1 VDKPVDDNTLEW
13 LFARTRSG
21 AARGTERTRELL
33 EKLGNPQAQFPAIHV
48 IGTNGKGSVC
58 AMLEAGLRSTGIR
71 VGRFT
76 SPHLLEFSERI
87 LVDGLQIPASEV
99 TGFVDWAQASQLEAA
114 FFDFVTAMAFK
125 YFADQNVDLAVIE
138 AGVGGLHD
146 ATNNLEHI
154 QLTIIT
160 NVDFDHV
167 EALGGTL
174 ERITLEKAGAI
185 RPGIPVVTAAQGVPL
200 EIISGIALERH
211 APLHIFDLESPL
223 FALPQAPALRG
234 SHQLENAALVAAAL
248 RILEQ
253 PESSIN
259 AAMQATW
266 AGRFEIFDFQNRE
279 YILDGAHNPAGA
291 RALAENLEPGFALIF
306 GVMAKKNV
314 HAVLEPLRLKA
325 SSVSFVSPGEL
336 GADPKALA
344 LEFDAQAFE
353 SLELALETINASKI
367 VIAGSLYL
375 VGRARAWL
383 LKAGASLRLTSGHE
397 PSDNNQSV

>member
-1 VDKPVDDNTLEW
+1 VDNPVDENAISW

-33 EKLGNPQAQFPAIHV
+33 EKLENPQSKFRAIHV

-58 AMLEAGLRSTGIR
+58 AMLEAGLRSTGIK

-87 LVDGLQIPASEV
+87 LVNGQPIPDSKIES
-99 TGFVDWAQASQLEAA
+99 FVHWAQGLQLEAA

-125 YFADQNVDLAVIE
+125 YFADQNIDLAVVE

-146 ATNNLEHI
+146 ATNNLERI

-185 RPGIPVVTAAQGVPL
+185 RTGIPVVTAARGVPL
-200 EIISGIALERH
+200 EIIREIASERH
-211 APLHIFDLESPL
+211 APLFVFDLENPL
-223 FALPQAPALRG
+223 FALPHAPALRG
-234 SHQLENAALVAAAL
+234 SHQLENAALVVASL
-248 RILEQ
+248 RILGQ

-266 AGRFEIFDFQNRE
+266 AGRFEIFDFENHE
-279 YILDGAHNPAGA
+279 YVLDGAHNPAGA
-291 RALAENLEPGFALIF
+291 RALSENLEPGYALIF
-306 GVMAKKNV
+306 GVMARKNV

-325 SSVSFVSPGEL
+325 SSLSFVSPGEL
-336 GADPKALA
+336 GADPFALA
-344 LEFDAQAFE
+344 LEFDGQAFE
-353 SLELALETINASKI
+353 SLEMALKTVTAPKI

-375 VGRARAWL
+375 VGRARAL
-383 LKAGASLRLTSGHE
+383 LIESGARLRLA
-397 PSDNNQSV
+397 

>member
-1 VDKPVDDNTLEW
+1 VDKPVDEKSLDW

-33 EKLGNPQAQFPAIHV
+33 EQLGNPQTKFPAIHV

-58 AMLEAGLRSTGIR
+58 AMLEAGLRSTGMK

-87 LVDGLQIPASEV
+87 LVGGQQIPASEIKS
-99 TGFVDWAQASQLEAA
+99 FVRWAQDSQLEAA

-125 YFADQNVDLAVIE
+125 YFADQDVDLAVVE
-138 AGVGGLHD
+138 AGVGGLQD
-146 ATNNLEHI
+146 ATNNLEHVK
-154 QLTIIT
+154 LTIIT

-185 RPGIPVVTAAQGVPL
+185 RNGIPVVTAARGVPL
-200 EIISGIALERH
+200 EIIRDIALERH
-211 APLHIFDLESPL
+211 APLYVFDLENPL
-223 FALPQAPALRG
+223 FNLPEAPALRG
-234 SHQLENAALVAAAL
+234 SHQLENAALVAASL
-248 RILEQ
+248 RILKQ

-259 AAMQATW
+259 AAMRATW
-266 AGRFEIFDFQNRE
+266 AGRFEIFDFENRQ

-291 RALAENLEPGFALIF
+291 RALSENLEPGYALIF
-306 GVMAKKNV
+306 GVMARKNV
-314 HAVLEPLRLKA
+314 HAVLEPLYLKA
-325 SSVSFVSPGEL
+325 SSVNFVSPGEL
-336 GADPKALA
+336 GADPFALA
-344 LEFDAQAFE
+344 LEFDGIAFE
-353 SLELALETINASKI
+353 SLEMALDTITHSKI

-375 VGRARAWL
+375 VGRARAL
-383 LKAGASLRLTSGHE
+383 LLNAGAKLRLA
-397 PSDNNQSV
+397 

>member
-1 VDKPVDDNTLEW
+1 VDNPVDENTLDW

-21 AARGTERTRELL
+21 AARGTERTRDLL
-33 EKLGNPQAQFPAIHV
+33 ELLGNPQRKFDAIHV

-58 AMLEAGLRSTGIR
+58 AMLEAGLRSTGMK

-87 LVDGLQIPASEV
+87 LVDGIQIPASEIAA
-99 TGFVDWAQASQLEAA
+99 FVRWAQSLQLEAA

-125 YFADQNVDLAVIE
+125 YFADQNVDLAVVE

-146 ATNNLEHI
+146 ATNNLERVK
-154 QLTIIT
+154 LTIIT

-185 RPGIPVVTAAQGVPL
+185 RPNIPVVTAARGVPL
-200 EIISGIALERH
+200 EIIREIALKRH
-211 APLHIFDLESPL
+211 APLYIFDFENPL
-223 FALPQAPALRG
+223 FALPHAPALRG
-234 SHQLENAALVAAAL
+234 SHQLENAALATATL

-266 AGRFEIFDFQNRE
+266 AGRFEIFDFENRE

-291 RALAENLEPGFALIF
+291 KALADNLAPGFALIF
-306 GVMAKKNV
+306 GVMARKNV
-314 HAVLEPLRLKA
+314 KAVLEPLRLKA
-325 SSVSFVSPGEL
+325 SSLHFVSPGEL
-336 GADPKALA
+336 GADPHALA
-344 LEFDAQAFE
+344 LEFEGQAFDVLE
-353 SLELALETINASKI
+353 NALASLKNPRI

-375 VGRARAWL
+375 VGRARAL
-383 LKAGASLRLTSGHE
+383 LLEAGARL
-397 PSDNNQSV
+397 QLA

>member
-1 VDKPVDDNTLEW
+1 VDNPVDENSLNW

-33 EKLGNPQAQFPAIHV
+33 EQLGNPQQHFPAIHV

-87 LVDGLQIPASEV
+87 LVNGAQIPASEIES
-99 TGFVDWAQASQLEAA
+99 FVRWAQDSQLEAA

-125 YFADQNVDLAVIE
+125 YFADQQVDLAVVE
-138 AGVGGLHD
+138 AGVGGLQD
-146 ATNNLEHI
+146 ATNNLEHVK
-154 QLTIIT
+154 LTIIT
-160 NVDFDHV
+160 NVDFDHI

-185 RPGIPVVTAAQGVPL
+185 RPGIPVVTAARGVPL
-200 EIISGIALERH
+200 EIIQNIASERH
-211 APLHIFDLESPL
+211 SPLHIFNLENPL
-223 FALPQAPALRG
+223 FALPHAPALRG
-234 SHQLENAALVAAAL
+234 SHQLENAALVAAGL

-253 PESSIN
+253 PEPSIN
-259 AAMQATW
+259 AAMRATW

-291 RALAENLEPGFALIF
+291 RALSENLEPGFALIF
-306 GVMAKKNV
+306 GVMARKNV
-314 HAVLEPLRLKA
+314 NAVLEPLRLKA
-325 SSVSFVSPGEL
+325 SSVGFVFLGEL
-336 GADPKALA
+336 GADPFALA
-344 LEFDAQAFE
+344 LEFDGIAFE
-353 SLELALETINASKI
+353 SLEIALKTITAPKI

-375 VGRARAWL
+375 VGRARAL
-383 LKAGASLRLTSGHE
+383 LLEAGAELRLA
-397 PSDNNQSV
+397 

>member
-1 VDKPVDDNTLEW
+1 MDNPVDETIISW

-33 EKLGNPQAQFPAIHV
+33 DKLENPQDHFPAIHV

-58 AMLEAGLRSTGIR
+58 AMLEAGLRSTGIK

-76 SPHLLEFSERI
+76 SPHLLEFNERI
-87 LVDGLQIPASEV
+87 LVNGVPIPASEIES
-99 TGFVDWAQASQLEAA
+99 FVRWAQSSQIEAA

-125 YFADQNVDLAVIE
+125 YFADQNIDLAVVE

-146 ATNNLEHI
+146 ATNNLELI
-154 QLTIIT
+154 KLTIIT

-185 RPGIPVVTAAQGVPL
+185 RVGIPVVTAARGVPL
-200 EIISGIALERH
+200 EIIREITAERH
-211 APLHIFDLESPL
+211 VPL
-223 FALPQAPALRG
+223 FVLDPENPLFTLPQAPALRG
-234 SHQLENAALVAAAL
+234 NHQLENAALVAASL

-266 AGRFEIFDFQNRE
+266 AGRFEIFDFENRQ

-291 RALAENLEPGFALIF
+291 RALSENLEPGFALIF
-306 GVMAKKNV
+306 GVMARKNV
-314 HAVLEPLRLKA
+314 SAVLEPLRLKA
-325 SSVSFVSPGEL
+325 SSVNFVSPGEL
-336 GADPKALA
+336 GADPFSLA
-344 LEFDAQAFE
+344 LEFDGHAFE
-353 SLELALETINASKI
+353 SLEVALETITAKKI

-375 VGRARAWL
+375 VGRARAL
-383 LKAGASLRLTSGHE
+383 LIEAGARLRLA
-397 PSDNNQSV
+397 

>member
-1 VDKPVDDNTLEW
+1 VDKPVDEKALEW

-33 EKLGNPQAQFPAIHV
+33 EKLGNPQHHFPAIHV

-87 LVDGLQIPASEV
+87 LVNGNQITASEIES
-99 TGFVDWAQASQLEAA
+99 FVNWAQASQLEAA

-125 YFADQNVDLAVIE
+125 YFADQHVDLAVVE
-138 AGVGGLHD
+138 AGVGGLQD
-146 ATNNLEHI
+146 ATNNLEHVK
-154 QLTIIT
+154 LTIIT

-185 RPGIPVVTAAQGVPL
+185 RPGVPVVTAARGVPL
-200 EIISGIALERH
+200 EIIREIALERH
-211 APLHIFDLESPL
+211 ATLFVLDIKNPL
-223 FALPQAPALRG
+223 FALPHAPALRG
-234 SHQLENAALVAAAL
+234 NHQLENAALVAATL

-259 AAMQATW
+259 AAMRATW
-266 AGRFEIFDFQNRE
+266 AGRFEIFDFENRE

-291 RALAENLEPGFALIF
+291 RALSENLEPGYALIF
-306 GVMAKKNV
+306 GVMARKNV
-314 HAVLEPLRLKA
+314 HAVLEPLHLKA

-336 GADPKALA
+336 GADPFALA
-344 LEFDAQAFE
+344 LEFDGRAFE
-353 SLELALETINASKI
+353 SLEAALETITTSKI

-375 VGRARAWL
+375 VGRARAL
-383 LKAGASLRLTSGHE
+383 LLRAGARLRLT
-397 PSDNNQSV
+397 

>member
-1 VDKPVDDNTLEW
+1 MDNPVDENSLDW

-33 EKLGNPQAQFPAIHV
+33 EKLENPQQHFPAIHV

-58 AMLEAGLRSTGIR
+58 AMIEAGLRSTGMK

-87 LVDGLQIPASEV
+87 LVNGQQIPASEIES
-99 TGFVDWAQASQLEAA
+99 FVRWAQGLQLEAA

-125 YFADQNVDLAVIE
+125 YFADQHVDIAVVE

-146 ATNNLEHI
+146 ATNNLEHVK
-154 QLTIIT
+154 LTIIT

-185 RPGIPVVTAAQGVPL
+185 RTGIPVITAAQGVPL
-200 EIISGIALERH
+200 EIIGEIALERH
-211 APLHIFDLESPL
+211 APLHVFDLENPL
-223 FALPQAPALRG
+223 FALPHAPALRG
-234 SHQLENAALVAAAL
+234 NHQLENAALVAASL

-266 AGRFEIFDFQNRE
+266 AGRFEIFDFQHRE

-291 RALAENLEPGFALIF
+291 RALADNLEPGFTLIF
-306 GVMAKKNV
+306 GVMARKNV

-325 SSVSFVSPGEL
+325 SSVNFVSPGEL
-336 GADPKALA
+336 GADPFALA
-344 LEFDAQAFE
+344 LEFDGIAFE
-353 SLELALETINASKI
+353 SLEIALDTITASKI

-375 VGRARAWL
+375 VGRARAL
-383 LKAGASLRLTSGHE
+383 LLEAGATLRLA
-397 PSDNNQSV
+397 

>member
-1 VDKPVDDNTLEW
+1 MDKPVDEKALEW

-33 EKLGNPQAQFPAIHV
+33 EKLGNPQHHFPAIHV

-87 LVDGLQIPASEV
+87 LVNGNQITASEIES
-99 TGFVDWAQASQLEAA
+99 FVNWAQASQLEAA

-125 YFADQNVDLAVIE
+125 YFADQHVDLAVVE
-138 AGVGGLHD
+138 AGVGGLQD
-146 ATNNLEHI
+146 ATNNLEHVK
-154 QLTIIT
+154 LTIIT

-185 RPGIPVVTAAQGVPL
+185 RPGVPVVTAARGVPL
-200 EIISGIALERH
+200 EIIREIALERH
-211 APLHIFDLESPL
+211 ATLFVLDIKNPL
-223 FALPQAPALRG
+223 FALPHAPALRG
-234 SHQLENAALVAAAL
+234 NHQLENAALVAATL

-259 AAMQATW
+259 AAMRATW
-266 AGRFEIFDFQNRE
+266 AGRFEIFDFENRE

-291 RALAENLEPGFALIF
+291 RALSENLEPGYALIF
-306 GVMAKKNV
+306 GVMARKNV
-314 HAVLEPLRLKA
+314 HAVLEPLHLKA

-336 GADPKALA
+336 GADPFALA
-344 LEFDAQAFE
+344 LEFDGRAFE
-353 SLELALETINASKI
+353 SLEAALETITTSKI

-375 VGRARAWL
+375 VGRARAL
-383 LKAGASLRLTSGHE
+383 LLRAGARLRLT
-397 PSDNNQSV
+397 

>member
-1 VDKPVDDNTLEW
+1 VDKPVDETALEW

-21 AARGTERTRELL
+21 AARGTERTKELL
-33 EKLGNPQAQFPAIHV
+33 EKLENPQSKFPAIHV

-87 LVDGLQIPASEV
+87 LVNGAQIPASEIES
-99 TGFVDWAQASQLEAA
+99 FVRWAQSLEFEAA
-114 FFDFVTAMAFK
+114 FFDVVTAMAFK
-125 YFADQNVDLAVIE
+125 FFADQRVDLAVVE

-146 ATNNLEHI
+146 ATNNLERI

-185 RPGIPVVTAAQGVPL
+185 RNNIPVVTAARGIPL
-200 EIISGIALERH
+200 EIIREIALERH
-211 APLHIFDLESPL
+211 APLNVLDPENPL

-234 SHQLENAALVAAAL
+234 SHQLENAALVAASL

-266 AGRFEIFDFQNRE
+266 AGRFEIFDFENRQ

-291 RALAENLEPGFALIF
+291 RALSENLEPGFALIF
-306 GVMAKKNV
+306 GVMARKNV

-325 SSVSFVSPGEL
+325 SSIGFVSPGEL
-336 GADPKALA
+336 GADPLALA
-344 LEFDAQAFE
+344 LEFDGQAFE
-353 SLELALETINASKI
+353 SLEIALKTITAPKI

-375 VGRARAWL
+375 VGRARAL
-383 LKAGASLRLTSGHE
+383 LLESGAKLRLA
-397 PSDNNQSV
+397 

>member
-1 VDKPVDDNTLEW
+1 MDKPVDDNLALDW

-21 AARGTERTRELL
+21 AARGTERTRDLL
-33 EKLGNPQAQFPAIHV
+33 EKLGHPQHHFPAIHV

-76 SPHLLEFSERI
+76 SPHLLEFVERI
-87 LVDGLQIPASEV
+87 LVDNEQISASKV
-99 TGFVDWAQASQLEAA
+99 NAFVRWAQASQLEAA
-114 FFDFVTAMAFK
+114 FFDFVTALAFQ
-125 YFADQNVDLAVIE
+125 YFADQGVDLAVVE

-146 ATNNLEHI
+146 ATNTLEHI
-154 QLTIIT
+154 QLTMIT

-185 RPGIPVVTAAQGVPL
+185 RPGIPVLTAARGLPL
-200 EIISGIALERH
+200 EIIRQIALERQ
-211 APLHIFDLESPL
+211 APLHVLDPENPL
-223 FALPQAPALRG
+223 FALPHPPALRG

-253 PESSIN
+253 PESSIQ

-279 YILDGAHNPAGA
+279 YVLDGAHNPAGA
-291 RALAENLEPGFALIF
+291 RALSDNLEPGFALIF
-306 GVMAKKNV
+306 GVMARKNV
-314 HAVLEPLRLKA
+314 HAVLEPLHLKA
-325 SSVSFVSPGEL
+325 SSVSFVSPGEQ
-336 GADPKALA
+336 GADPFALA
-344 LEFDAQAFE
+344 LEFEAQAFE
-353 SLELALETINASKI
+353 SLEAALATVSASRI

-375 VGRARAWL
+375 VGRARAL
-383 LKAGASLRLTSGHE
+383 LLEAGAQLRL
-397 PSDNNQSV
+397 V

>member
-1 VDKPVDDNTLEW
+1 MDKPVDENAIHW

-33 EKLGNPQAQFPAIHV
+33 EKLKNPQTKFPAIHV

-58 AMLEAGLRSTGIR
+58 AMLEAGLRSTGMSI
-71 VGRFT
+71 GRFT
-76 SPHLLEFSERI
+76 SPHLLEFNERI
-87 LVDGLQIPASEV
+87 LVNGSQIPAFKIES
-99 TGFVDWAQASQLEAA
+99 FVRWAQASQLEAA

-125 YFADQNVDLAVIE
+125 YFADQHVDLAVVE

-146 ATNNLEHI
+146 ATNNLERI

-185 RPGIPVVTAAQGVPL
+185 RNGIPVVTAARGVPL
-200 EIISGIALERH
+200 EIIRDIALERH
-211 APLHIFDLESPL
+211 APLHVLDLENPL
-223 FALPQAPALRG
+223 FALPNAPALRG
-234 SHQLENAALVAAAL
+234 SHQLENAALVAASL

-253 PESSIN
+253 PESSIQ
-259 AAMQATW
+259 AAMKATW
-266 AGRFEIFDFQNRE
+266 AGRFEIFDFENRQ

-291 RALAENLEPGFALIF
+291 RALADNLQPGFALIF
-306 GVMAKKNV
+306 GVMARKNV
-314 HAVLEPLRLKA
+314 SAVLEPLRLKA

-336 GADPKALA
+336 GADPFALA
-344 LEFDAQAFE
+344 LEFEGQAFE
-353 SLELALETINASKI
+353 SLEQALETITVPKI

-375 VGRARAWL
+375 VGRARAL
-383 LKAGASLRLTSGHE
+383 LIESGATLRLT
-397 PSDNNQSV
+397 

>member
-1 VDKPVDDNTLEW
+1 VDNPVDENIISW

-33 EKLGNPQAQFPAIHV
+33 EKLENPQHHFPAIHV

-58 AMLEAGLRSTGIR
+58 AMLEVGLRSTGIR

-87 LVDGLQIPASEV
+87 LVNGAQIPASEIDA
-99 TGFVDWAQASQLEAA
+99 FVRWAQGLQLEAA

-125 YFADQNVDLAVIE
+125 YFADQQVELAVVE

-146 ATNNLEHI
+146 ATNNLEHVK
-154 QLTIIT
+154 LTIIT

-185 RPGIPVVTAAQGVPL
+185 RPSIPVVTAARGVPL
-200 EIISGIALERH
+200 EIIREIASQRH
-211 APLHIFDLESPL
+211 APLFVLDLENPL
-223 FALPQAPALRG
+223 FGLPHAPSLRG
-234 SHQLENAALVAAAL
+234 SHQLENAALVAASL

-253 PESSIN
+253 PESSID

-266 AGRFEIFDFQNRE
+266 AGRFEIFDFENRQ

-291 RALAENLEPGFALIF
+291 RALSENLEPGYALIF
-306 GVMAKKNV
+306 GVMARKNV
-314 HAVLEPLRLKA
+314 SAVLEPLRLKA

-336 GADPKALA
+336 GADPFALA
-344 LEFDAQAFE
+344 LEFKGTAFE
-353 SLELALETINASKI
+353 SLETALKTITAPKI

-375 VGRARAWL
+375 VGRARAL
-383 LKAGASLRLTSGHE
+383 LLEAGARLRLA
-397 PSDNNQSV
+397 

>member
-1 VDKPVDDNTLEW
+1 MDKPVDESLDW

-21 AARGTERTRELL
+21 AARGTERARELL
-33 EKLGNPQAQFPAIHV
+33 EKLENPQTKFRAIHV

-76 SPHLLEFSERI
+76 SPHLLEFNERI
-87 LVDGLQIPASEV
+87 LVNGNPIPAFEIDA
-99 TGFVDWAQASQLEAA
+99 FVRWAQGLQLEAA

-125 YFADQNVDLAVIE
+125 YFADQRVDLAVVE

-146 ATNNLEHI
+146 ATNNLERVK
-154 QLTIIT
+154 LTIIT

-174 ERITLEKAGAI
+174 ERITFEKAGAI
-185 RPGIPVVTAAQGVPL
+185 RAGIPVVTAARGVPL
-200 EIISGIALERH
+200 EIIREIAFERH
-211 APLHIFDLESPL
+211 ATLHVFDLENPL
-223 FALPQAPALRG
+223 FTLPHAPALRG
-234 SHQLENAALVAAAL
+234 SHQLENAALVAATL

-259 AAMQATW
+259 AAMRTTW
-266 AGRFEIFDFQNRE
+266 AGRFEIFDFQNRQ

-291 RALAENLEPGFALIF
+291 RALSENLEPDYALIF
-306 GVMAKKNV
+306 GVMARKNV
-314 HAVLEPLRLKA
+314 SAVLEPLRLKA

-336 GADPKALA
+336 GADPFALA
-344 LEFDAQAFE
+344 LEFEGIGFE
-353 SLELALETINASKI
+353 SLEMALETITAPKI

-375 VGRARAWL
+375 VGRARALL
-383 LKAGASLRLTSGHE
+383 LKAGARLRLA
-397 PSDNNQSV
+397 

>member
-1 VDKPVDDNTLEW
+1 VDNPVDENVISW

-21 AARGTERTRELL
+21 AARGTERTQELL
-33 EKLGNPQAQFPAIHV
+33 EKLGNPQTKFPAIHV

-58 AMLEAGLRSTGIR
+58 AMLEAGLRSIGIR

-76 SPHLLEFSERI
+76 SPHLLEFNERI
-87 LVDGLQIPASEV
+87 LVDGAQIPASEIEA
-99 TGFVDWAQASQLEAA
+99 FVRWARGLQLEAA
-114 FFDFVTAMAFK
+114 FFDYVTAMAFK
-125 YFADQNVDLAVIE
+125 YFANQNVDLAVVE

-146 ATNNLEHI
+146 ATNNLERI
-154 QLTIIT
+154 KLTVIT

-185 RPGIPVVTAAQGVPL
+185 RPGIPVVTAARGVPL
-200 EIISGIALERH
+200 EIIREIALERH
-211 APLHIFDLESPL
+211 APLHVFDLENPL
-223 FALPQAPALRG
+223 FALPHAPALRG
-234 SHQLENAALVAAAL
+234 SHQLENAALVAASL

-253 PESSIN
+253 PESSIH

-266 AGRFEIFDFQNRE
+266 AGRFEIFDFENRE

-291 RALAENLEPGFALIF
+291 RALADNLEPGFALIF
-306 GVMAKKNV
+306 GVMARKNV
-314 HAVLEPLRLKA
+314 SAVLEPLRLKA

-336 GADPKALA
+336 GADPFALA
-344 LEFDAQAFE
+344 LEFDGTAFE
-353 SLELALETINASKI
+353 SLETALANIKHSKI

-375 VGRARAWL
+375 VGRARAL
-383 LKAGASLRLTSGHE
+383 LLESGATLRLT
-397 PSDNNQSV
+397 

>member
-1 VDKPVDDNTLEW
+1 MDNPVDENAISW

-33 EKLGNPQAQFPAIHV
+33 EQLGNPQHHFPAIHV

-58 AMLEAGLRSTGIR
+58 AMLETGLRSTGIK

-76 SPHLLEFSERI
+76 SPHLLEFGERI
-87 LVDGLQIPASEV
+87 LVDGAQIPGSEIEA
-99 TGFVDWAQASQLEAA
+99 FVRWAQGLQLEAA

-125 YFADQNVDLAVIE
+125 YFADQNVELAVVE

-146 ATNNLEHI
+146 ATNNLERI

-185 RPGIPVVTAAQGVPL
+185 RPGIPVVTAARGVPL
-200 EIISGIALERH
+200 EIIREIALERH
-211 APLHIFDLESPL
+211 APLHVLDLENSL
-223 FALPQAPALRG
+223 FSLPQAPALRG
-234 SHQLENAALVAAAL
+234 SHQLENAALVAASL
-248 RILEQ
+248 RLLEQ

-259 AAMQATW
+259 AAMRATW
-266 AGRFEIFDFQNRE
+266 AGRFEIFDFENRQ

-291 RALAENLEPGFALIF
+291 RALSENLEPGFALIF
-306 GVMAKKNV
+306 GVMARKSV
-314 HAVLEPLRLKA
+314 HAVLEPLHLKA
-325 SSVSFVSPGEL
+325 SSLNFVSPGEL
-336 GADPKALA
+336 GADPFALA
-344 LEFDAQAFE
+344 LEFDGRAFE
-353 SLELALETINASKI
+353 SLEIALKTITAEKI

-375 VGRARAWL
+375 VGRARGL
-383 LKAGASLRLTSGHE
+383 LLAAGARLRLA
-397 PSDNNQSV
+397 

>member
-1 VDKPVDDNTLEW
+1 MDKPVDENIIAW

-33 EKLGNPQAQFPAIHV
+33 EKLENPQDHFPAIHV

-58 AMLEAGLRSTGIR
+58 AMLEAGLRSTGMK

-87 LVDGLQIPASEV
+87 LVNGNQIPTSEIEA
-99 TGFVDWAQASQLEAA
+99 FVHWAQRLQLEAA

-125 YFADQNVDLAVIE
+125 YFANQRVDLAVVE

-146 ATNNLEHI
+146 ATNNLERI
-154 QLTIIT
+154 KLTIIT
-160 NVDFDHV
+160 NIDFDHV

-185 RPGIPVVTAAQGVPL
+185 RTGIPVVTAARGVPL
-200 EIISGIALERH
+200 EIIREISAQRH
-211 APLHIFDLESPL
+211 APLHVLDLENPL
-223 FALPQAPALRG
+223 FSLPHAPALRG
-234 SHQLENAALVAAAL
+234 SHQLENAALVAASL

-266 AGRFEIFDFQNRE
+266 AGRFEIFDFENRQ

-291 RALAENLEPGFALIF
+291 RALSENLEPGFALIF
-306 GVMAKKNV
+306 GVMARKNV
-314 HAVLEPLRLKA
+314 SAVLEPLRLKA
-325 SSVSFVSPGEL
+325 SSVNFVSPGEL
-336 GADPKALA
+336 GADPFALA
-344 LEFDAQAFE
+344 LEFDGQAFA
-353 SLELALETINASKI
+353 SLEIALKTITASKI

-375 VGRARAWL
+375 VGRARAL
-383 LKAGASLRLTSGHE
+383 LIEAGARLRLA
-397 PSDNNQSV
+397 